1 VLLFIARI
9 TARNAFFPGRLTMD
23 FEASTAD
30 TLESAPRLPGLLLGL
45 LVLLPHGRCGA
56 PG

>member
-1 VLLFIARI
+1 
-9 TARNAFFPGRLTMD
+9 ME

-30 TLESAPRLPGLLLGL
+30 TLETAARLPGLLLGL
-45 LVLLPHGRCGA
+45 LVLLPLGRCGA

>member
-1 VLLFIARI
+1 
-9 TARNAFFPGRLTMD
+9 ME

-30 TLESAPRLPGLLLGL
+30 TPATADRLPVLLLGL
-45 LVLLPHGRCGA
+45 LVLLPLGRCGA

>member
-1 VLLFIARI
+1 M
-9 TARNAFFPGRLTMD
+9 ARNDFFPGRLTMD

>member
-1 VLLFIARI
+1 
-9 TARNAFFPGRLTMD
+9 MD

-30 TLESAPRLPGLLLGL
+30 TPEPVSGLPNLLPGL
-45 LVLLPHGRCGA
+45 LVLLPLRRCGA

>member
-1 VLLFIARI
+1 
-9 TARNAFFPGRLTMD
+9 MD

-30 TLESAPRLPGLLLGL
+30 TLATADRLPGLLLEL
-45 LVLLPHGRCGA
+45 LVLLPIGRCGA

>member
-1 VLLFIARI
+1 
-9 TARNAFFPGRLTMD
+9 MH
-23 FEASTAD
+23 FEASTAHG
-30 TLESAPRLPGLLLGL
+30 LETAPRLPGLLLGL

>member
-1 VLLFIARI
+1 
-9 TARNAFFPGRLTMD
+9 MD
-23 FEASTAD
+23 FEAATAH
-30 TLESAPRLPGLLLGL
+30 TLETALLPGLLLGL

>member
-1 VLLFIARI
+1 
-9 TARNAFFPGRLTMD
+9 MD
-23 FEASTAD
+23 FEASTAR
-30 TLESAPRLPGLLLGL
+30 TLESAPRLPGLLPGLL